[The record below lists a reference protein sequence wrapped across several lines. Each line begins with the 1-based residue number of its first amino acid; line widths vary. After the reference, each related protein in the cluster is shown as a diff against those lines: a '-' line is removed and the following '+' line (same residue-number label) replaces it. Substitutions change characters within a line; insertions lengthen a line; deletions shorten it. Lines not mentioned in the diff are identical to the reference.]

1 MLKPHWP
8 TRQSFEEG
16 RFYIFH
22 RLYTVRYARARTCK
36 RGRQESRSSGGL
48 LIRGPE
54 RLGTGSRRPREEA
67 PAPGEA
73 GRLRGAGAGEA
84 GAGSEEPRRVTRAF
98 LGLGFTC
105 EWDEVHLKV
114 LCLTFYRGPFHT
126 CRKRTVDPMESSLSL
141 NDDPW
146 RPCSINRPLLHIF
159 LDWAIHHF
167 TFK

>member
-1 MLKPHWP
+1 MI
-8 TRQSFEEG
+8 Q
-16 RFYIFH
+16 
-22 RLYTVRYARARTCK
+22 
-36 RGRQESRSSGGL
+36 
-48 LIRGPE
+48 GPE